1 MMQEKVLSV
10 VKKMSDSEIIKSAMR
25 IIKFDRNGI
34 IINAIG
40 MSKPNILK
48 FDRYG
53 KEPQQ
58 TKPQQTKPQQPQ
70 STRISINKNKSGT
83 LRV

>member
-1 MMQEKVLSV
+1 MMMQEKVLSV

-58 TKPQQTKPQQPQ
+58 TKPQQPQ